1 MLRKKLSEKS
11 SCLARAYV
19 VFYLVSLG
27 SLFNYFLQGFTYNL
41 TSGVNYVRDYV
52 FKKARETVMK
62 KTGGLYPAPLKILDV
77 TKVGCDKGL
86 ASGYEAEA
94 KGFGELVMSSE
105 AKALM
110 GLFFA
115 QVQLSTL
122 ILLWMEYSDSWNSS
136 EVLCS

>member
-1 MLRKKLSEKS
+1 MGKTKLF
-11 SCLARAYV
+11 
-19 VFYLVSLG
+19 FYNISPKL
-27 SLFNYFLQGFTYNL
+27 LFDFFLQGFTYNL

-115 QVQLSTL
+115 QVQLSTF
-122 ILLWMEYSDSWNSS
+122 IFFVVG
-136 EVLCS
+136 VLRSLEFIRDFVLFTWVYLAPH

>member
-41 TSGVNYVRDYV
+41 TSGINYVRDYV

-122 ILLWMEYSDSWNSS
+122 ILLWLEYSDSWNSS
-136 EVLCS
+136 EVLYS